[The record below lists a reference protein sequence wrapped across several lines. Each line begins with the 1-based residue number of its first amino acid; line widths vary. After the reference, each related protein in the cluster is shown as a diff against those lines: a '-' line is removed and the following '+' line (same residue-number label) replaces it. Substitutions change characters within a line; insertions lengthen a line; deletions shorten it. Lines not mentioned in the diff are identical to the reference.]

1 MVQELKDE
9 ELNDFV
15 LKHDIVLLDIFTTW
29 CGPCKRQAAVLEE
42 VAKEVNP
49 KQVAIVKMDA
59 DQCPESS
66 GRFQVTAIP
75 TLVIFKKGKPVKSRV
90 GLTDKAELLKDLAVL
105 KK

>member
-1 MVQELKDE
+1 MVEQLKDE
-9 ELNDFV
+9 ELDAFV

-59 DQCPESS
+59 DECTEAST
-66 GRFQVTAIP
+66 RFKVTAIP

-90 GLTDKAELLKDLAVL
+90 GLTEKADLLKELAAL

>member
-1 MVQELKDE
+1 MVQQLKDE
-9 ELNDFV
+9 ELDAFV
-15 LKHDIVLLDIFTTW
+15 LEHDIVLLDIFTTW

-59 DQCPESS
+59 DECREAST
-66 GRFQVTAIP
+66 RFKVTAIP

-90 GLTDKAELLKDLAVL
+90 GLTEKADLLKELAAL